1 MQTYLDRHTVPQGVT
16 LEALLDAHAR
26 DLAIQGKFG
35 VRYLKYWYDAAM
47 GVVFCLSLAPSKEAA
62 LAVHRDAHGL
72 MPDEIFAV
80 EELA

>member
-1 MQTYLDRHTVPQGVT
+1 MLTFLDMHKVPEGVT
-16 LEALLDAHAR
+16 PEALLDAHAK
-26 DLAIQGKFG
+26 DLAMQAKFG
-35 VRYLKYWYDAAM
+35 VRYLKFWYDAAM

-62 LAVHRDAHGL
+62 LAVHREAHGL